1 MDYKVID
8 YFQVGS
14 LKLDKGQII
23 AITDYDE
30 YRDQIVVKHYP
41 DKKQLAGKKVADTFL
56 KLKKIERY

>member
-1 MDYKVID
+1 MEYKVID

-23 AITDYDE
+23 TISEYDE
-30 YRDQIVVKHYP
+30 YRDQIKVKHYP
-41 DKKQLAGKKVADTFL
+41 DKKQLAGKQVAETFL